1 MTARTRLIVLLF
13 PLLLATGCSGEEAA
27 PPPGDAES
35 GKAAITVYGC
45 DSCHVIPGIR
55 GADGRTGPSLERIA
69 KRVYLAGVLPNTP
82 EEMAHWIRAPE
93 AIDPRTAMPNMG
105 VSESDARDITA
116 YLYTLK

>member
-1 MTARTRLIVLLF
+1 MTARTVLLLLL
-13 PLLLATGCSGEEAA
+13 PLLIASGCSSDEAE
-27 PPPGDAES
+27 PPPGDPEV
-35 GKAAITVYGC
+35 GQAAIREYGC
-45 DSCHVIPGIR
+45 GSCHVIPGIG

-82 EEMAHWIRAPE
+82 DDMMRWIREPE
-93 AIDPRTAMPNMG
+93 AVDPRTAMPNMG